1 MEKASVSTPL
11 ESKHRKCKEIKKG
24 MGIDGLLKKFVSVT
38 ERPSGVE
45 WTGQA
50 KEETEESIG
59 TRYFSVLK
67 CFCWSRKKN
76 MSAHT
81 HIICICVY
89 THVCLKSLLYQ
100 LLALYFWET

>member
-11 ESKHRKCKEIKKG
+11 ESKHRKCKEIKDG

-67 CFCWSRKKN
+67 CFCWSRKKKICL
-76 MSAHT
+76 HT
-81 HIICICVY
+81 HILYVY
-89 THVCLKSLLYQ
+89 VYIHTFVLSPCS
-100 LLALYFWET
+100 TSC